1 MAPWSL
7 KTVAKRLMGEEEQR
21 VVPVHERS
29 TERRKRTSE
38 TNLLATMGQE
48 APADL
53 LRKLRGQRLSQEA
66 LDEKLLEVIIKLDAL
81 GASGEDVVGWESNIE
96 GMDLDHER
104 RSVLA
109 ERAPPSRD
117 MATSPTAPA
126 DDASTSSSRTSSF
139 ERRASFEDLDAARVK
154 HLMTR
159 RVSPLSRPP
168 APAPET
174 IADPLEALARSS
186 ASRAKDAR
194 RRSRASRSDVGSS
207 MGSRPS
213 TAEREPGDH
222 LPRVPRRS
230 VGEEEDEFNASL
242 WDAAALGRIDLVDQ
256 ALKHLSVD
264 APDYDTRTALHYAAA
279 EGYANVCEHLL
290 KKGAESSPLD
300 RYGNTPLGVA
310 LRNQRDDVVQVLRKH
325 GAKVGDTQLSMP
337 QSSQRHQQL
346 LVAAAS
352 GSLAD
357 CRTLVAAGVR
367 CDLGDCDKRTALHLA
382 AKHGHLDVVTWLVDS
397 AGADATSQ
405 DRWGNSAL
413 DDAVRFSQRECSEF
427 LERRGA
433 RLRGSLTEWVAPSL
447 SKSVDKARKRGERM
461 VGSWDD
467 TDVLALEKASEGHS
481 LLILGEAIIGRDSGV
496 DTTSLRNFLLRI
508 EGDYGDNPY
517 HGSFHGADV
526 LLTTHNFLATQ
537 NLLRH
542 LTAVDLLAGYVA
554 AAVHDYAHPGTNNA
568 HERVASSELAI
579 RYSDDTILE
588 RHHCAAAFSVLREPR
603 FDVFSHLTTDERKQA
618 RALVIEL
625 ILMTDLARHGEF
637 IARRLK
643 PLLPRGFKASKENF
657 VSPFHDQDPPFL
669 LTVAVKFADIGHV
682 TKPFE
687 LHRQWTQRATEEFWR
702 LGDKEKA
709 LGMSV
714 SPLCDREKDTDIAR
728 SQIGFFKFVCL
739 PFYKPVFDLLNP
751 EMAPAINCR
760 DNFWRWLNQKD
771 AREKDSNGG
780 NRSPPPLVRAPTTL
794 AAPPRLKRRASVAV
808 STMSLMRRLSGGRP
822 PRPTALAS

>member
-1 MAPWSL
+1 
-7 KTVAKRLMGEEEQR
+7 
-21 VVPVHERS
+21 
-29 TERRKRTSE
+29 
-38 TNLLATMGQE
+38 
-48 APADL
+48 
-53 LRKLRGQRLSQEA
+53 
-66 LDEKLLEVIIKLDAL
+66 
-81 GASGEDVVGWESNIE
+81 
-96 GMDLDHER
+96 
-104 RSVLA
+104 
-109 ERAPPSRD
+109 
-117 MATSPTAPA
+117 
-126 DDASTSSSRTSSF
+126 
-139 ERRASFEDLDAARVK
+139 
-154 HLMTR
+154 
-159 RVSPLSRPP
+159 
-168 APAPET
+168 
-174 IADPLEALARSS
+174 
-186 ASRAKDAR
+186 
-194 RRSRASRSDVGSS
+194 
-207 MGSRPS
+207 
-213 TAEREPGDH
+213 
-222 LPRVPRRS
+222 
-230 VGEEEDEFNASL
+230 
-242 WDAAALGRIDLVDQ
+242 
-256 ALKHLSVD
+256 
-264 APDYDTRTALHYAAA
+264 
-279 EGYANVCEHLL
+279 
-290 KKGAESSPLD
+290 
-300 RYGNTPLGVA
+300 
-310 LRNQRDDVVQVLRKH
+310 
-325 GAKVGDTQLSMP
+325 MP

-579 RYSDDTILE
+579 LYSDDTILE

-643 PLLPRGFKASKENF
+643 PLLPRGFKANKENF

-751 EMAPAINCR
+751 EMAPAVHCR

>member
-21 VVPVHERS
+21 VVPVNERS

-53 LRKLRGQRLSQEA
+53 LRKLRGQKLSQKA

-81 GASGEDVVGWESNIE
+81 GARGEDVVGWESNIE

-154 HLMTR
+154 HLSERRR

-174 IADPLEALARSS
+174 IVDPLEALARSS

-194 RRSRASRSDVGSS
+194 RRSRASRSDLGSS

-222 LPRVPRRS
+222 LPRMPRRS

-279 EGYANVCEHLL
+279 EGYAHVCEHLL

-310 LRNQRDDVVQVLRKH
+310 LRNQRDDVVAVLRKH

-413 DDAVRFSQRECSEF
+413 DDAVRSLRENVRSSSKE
-427 LERRGA
+427 GA
-433 RLRGSLTEWVAPSL
+433 RDCG
-447 SKSVDKARKRGERM
+447 AR
-461 VGSWDD
+461 
-467 TDVLALEKASEGHS
+467 
-481 LLILGEAIIGRDSGV
+481 
-496 DTTSLRNFLLRI
+496 
-508 EGDYGDNPY
+508 
-517 HGSFHGADV
+517 
-526 LLTTHNFLATQ
+526 
-537 NLLRH
+537 
-542 LTAVDLLAGYVA
+542 
-554 AAVHDYAHPGTNNA
+554 
-568 HERVASSELAI
+568 
-579 RYSDDTILE
+579 
-588 RHHCAAAFSVLREPR
+588 
-603 FDVFSHLTTDERKQA
+603 
-618 RALVIEL
+618 
-625 ILMTDLARHGEF
+625 
-637 IARRLK
+637 
-643 PLLPRGFKASKENF
+643 
-657 VSPFHDQDPPFL
+657 
-669 LTVAVKFADIGHV
+669 
-682 TKPFE
+682 
-687 LHRQWTQRATEEFWR
+687 
-702 LGDKEKA
+702 
-709 LGMSV
+709 
-714 SPLCDREKDTDIAR
+714 
-728 SQIGFFKFVCL
+728 
-739 PFYKPVFDLLNP
+739 
-751 EMAPAINCR
+751 
-760 DNFWRWLNQKD
+760 
-771 AREKDSNGG
+771 
-780 NRSPPPLVRAPTTL
+780 
-794 AAPPRLKRRASVAV
+794 
-808 STMSLMRRLSGGRP
+808 
-822 PRPTALAS
+822 

>member
-1 MAPWSL
+1 MEHAFRRRARGSSRHKAQQPQRRTQRCRAMAPWSL

-21 VVPVHERS
+21 VVPVNERS

-53 LRKLRGQRLSQEA
+53 LRKLRGQKLSQKA

-159 RVSPLSRPP
+159 RVSPLSSAAGAGPRDDRGPPRGPGSLFRVARQRREAAVARLALRFGVLDGLAAVDGRAGAGRPP
-168 APAPET
+168 ST
-174 IADPLEALARSS
+174 DDDP
-186 ASRAKDAR
+186 
-194 RRSRASRSDVGSS
+194 
-207 MGSRPS
+207 
-213 TAEREPGDH
+213 
-222 LPRVPRRS
+222 
-230 VGEEEDEFNASL
+230 VGEEEGEFNASL

-256 ALKHLSVD
+256 ALKNLTVD

-310 LRNQRDDVVQVLRKH
+310 LRNQRDDVVAVLRKH

-413 DDAVRFSQRECSEF
+413 DDAVRF
-427 LERRGA
+427 L
-433 RLRGSLTEWVAPSL
+433 
-447 SKSVDKARKRGERM
+447 
-461 VGSWDD
+461 
-467 TDVLALEKASEGHS
+467 
-481 LLILGEAIIGRDSGV
+481 
-496 DTTSLRNFLLRI
+496 
-508 EGDYGDNPY
+508 
-517 HGSFHGADV
+517 
-526 LLTTHNFLATQ
+526 
-537 NLLRH
+537 
-542 LTAVDLLAGYVA
+542 
-554 AAVHDYAHPGTNNA
+554 
-568 HERVASSELAI
+568 
-579 RYSDDTILE
+579 
-588 RHHCAAAFSVLREPR
+588 
-603 FDVFSHLTTDERKQA
+603 
-618 RALVIEL
+618 
-625 ILMTDLARHGEF
+625 
-637 IARRLK
+637 
-643 PLLPRGFKASKENF
+643 
-657 VSPFHDQDPPFL
+657 
-669 LTVAVKFADIGHV
+669 
-682 TKPFE
+682 
-687 LHRQWTQRATEEFWR
+687 
-702 LGDKEKA
+702 
-709 LGMSV
+709 
-714 SPLCDREKDTDIAR
+714 
-728 SQIGFFKFVCL
+728 
-739 PFYKPVFDLLNP
+739 
-751 EMAPAINCR
+751 
-760 DNFWRWLNQKD
+760 
-771 AREKDSNGG
+771 
-780 NRSPPPLVRAPTTL
+780 
-794 AAPPRLKRRASVAV
+794 
-808 STMSLMRRLSGGRP
+808 
-822 PRPTALAS
+822 